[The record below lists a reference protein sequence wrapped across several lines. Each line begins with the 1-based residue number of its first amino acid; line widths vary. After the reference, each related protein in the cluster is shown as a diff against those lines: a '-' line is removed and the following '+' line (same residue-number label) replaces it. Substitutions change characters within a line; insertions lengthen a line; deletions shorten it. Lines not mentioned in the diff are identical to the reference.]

1 MTSGQPNLTEPTPKP
16 VPRCRPL
23 ASGHPFRHIDS
34 GPKRISESRYREI
47 NVVELSVGRVEADA
61 LFFQFS
67 AKDLEAVDF
76 APDVT
81 VESTHLATAYRGKY
95 MTSPETAKAISLFR
109 KAKTE
114 SQSATN
120 ADEFRVW
127 YEDFTGQFEVPED
140 ASIEQVGVGDLTAE
154 WISAP

>member
-1 MTSGQPNLTEPTPKP
+1 
-16 VPRCRPL
+16 
-23 ASGHPFRHIDS
+23 
-34 GPKRISESRYREI
+34 
-47 NVVELSVGRVEADA
+47 
-61 LFFQFS
+61 
-67 AKDLEAVDF
+67 
-76 APDVT
+76 
-81 VESTHLATAYRGKY
+81 

>member
-1 MTSGQPNLTEPTPKP
+1 M
-16 VPRCRPL
+16 PRRWRHPL
-23 ASGHPFRHIDS
+23 VSVHPFRQIDS

-47 NVVELSVGRVEADA
+47 NVVELCVGRVEANA

-67 AKDLEAVDF
+67 EKDLEAVVF

-81 VESTHLATAYRGKY
+81 VESTHLATAYRGKD

-120 ADEFRVW
+120 ADEFRIW
-127 YEDFTGQFEVPED
+127 
-140 ASIEQVGVGDLTAE
+140 
-154 WISAP
+154 